1 MEILRTKL
9 TSASLL
15 AAIFLPVG
23 MSAAPAVAAEND
35 ATSPTTGAMDI
46 LEDEGQT
53 LQTGTTPVID
63 ASRDGITIIDPVVGV
78 SNTAISGG
86 VINRYAGNQTY
97 NGGGVVEFARQFIG
111 QVPYVAN
118 ASDPNV
124 GFDCSGFT
132 KYVFGNSIGLDLPHS
147 SIRQGAMGTPISA
160 DQAQPGDL
168 LIWPGHVGIYTG
180 GNMMIDAAV
189 PGTYIAEHAIWG
201 SPQYVRL

>member
-23 MSAAPAVAAEND
+23 MSAAPAVAAE
-35 ATSPTTGAMDI
+35 TEPTAPETGAMDI
-46 LEDEGQT
+46 LTQEGQT
-53 LQTGTTPVID
+53 LTTGETPIIN
-63 ASRDGITIIDPVVGV
+63 ASRDGITVTDAVVETPTAVSAGV
-78 SNTAISGG
+78 
-86 VINRYAGNQTY
+86 VNRYAGNQTY
-97 NGGGVVEFARQFIG
+97 SGGGVVEFARQFIG

-132 KYVFGNSIGLDLPHS
+132 KYVFGNAIGLDLPHS
-147 SIRQGAMGTPISA
+147 STRQGAMGTPISA

-168 LIWPGHVGIYTG
+168 LIWPGHVAIYTG

>member
-1 MEILRTKL
+1 MEILRNKL

-15 AAIFLPVG
+15 ASIFLPVG
-23 MSAAPAVAAEND
+23 LSAAPAAAAEAESIPVN
-35 ATSPTTGAMDI
+35 TGSMEI
-46 LEDEGQT
+46 LEQEGQT
-53 LQTGTTPVID
+53 LQVTELAPALV
-63 ASRDGITIIDPVVGV
+63 ASRDAITVIDPVEEAPVV
-78 SNTAISGG
+78 SGG
-86 VINRYAGNQTY
+86 IINKFAGNQIY
-97 NGGGVVEFARQFIG
+97 SGGGVVEFARQFIG

-132 KYVFGNSIGLDLPHS
+132 KYVFANAVGMSLPHS
-147 SIRQGAMGTPISA
+147 SIKQGAMGTPISP